1 MKRTLLTA
9 ILGVAAVSTTA
20 FGQGSII
27 FDNYVTGTYNQVV
40 WGAGTGA
47 DAGKA
52 ATQDTVNLQ
61 LWYGSGVVT
70 SVSGLTAGVTATIN
84 PLATY
89 DAGAGFG
96 GGGYFTG
103 PTQVLPAWQPGDTYT
118 FAVTLIDPS
127 GKFKIDPIL
136 WQETSNIHAVNVAQ
150 FGLQNFPGATIVP
163 VPEPSTIAL
172 IGLGS
177 AGLLFIRRRRE

>member
-20 FGQGSII
+20 FGQGSIV

-40 WGAGTGA
+40 WGAGTANAGA
-47 DAGKA
+47 A
-52 ATQDTVNLQ
+52 ATDGSLELQ
-61 LWYGSGVVT
+61 LWFSPGVVT
-70 SVSGLTAGVTATIN
+70 STAGMTAGVTTAIN
-84 PLATY
+84 PLLTF
-89 DAGAGFG
+89 DPGTGFG

-103 PTQVLPAWQPGDTYT
+103 PTQVLPSWQAGDTYS

-127 GKFKIDPIL
+127 GKYMIDPVI
-136 WQETSNIHAVNVAQ
+136 WQESANIHAVNVPQ
-150 FGLQNFPGATIVP
+150 FGLQNFPGATVTP
-163 VPEPSTIAL
+163 VPEPTILAL

-177 AGLLFIRRRRE
+177 AGLLFLRRRHE